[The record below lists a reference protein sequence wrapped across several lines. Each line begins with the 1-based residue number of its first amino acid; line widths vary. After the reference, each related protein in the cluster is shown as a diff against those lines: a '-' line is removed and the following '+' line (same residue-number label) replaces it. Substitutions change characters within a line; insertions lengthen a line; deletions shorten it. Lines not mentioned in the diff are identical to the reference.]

1 MTRLRSIFWRVVAL
15 AIVAAGAYATWVRFA
30 HGLGASTHLSD
41 RSPWGLWIGF
51 DVLCGVGLAA
61 GGFTITTAVY
71 ILHLERLRPIVRPT
85 VLTAF
90 LGYVLVSAGLMFD
103 LGRPWNIWRAMV
115 WWNPHSVMF
124 EVAWCVMLY
133 TTVLSLEFSPMVF
146 ERLKWPRA
154 LRMVKSAVVPL
165 VGLGCLL
172 STLHQSSLGTLYLIL
187 PTKLYPLW
195 YSPVLPVLFWL
206 SAVAIGLAMVIF
218 ESGLSAR
225 AFGRALELDL
235 LQSISKGMALF
246 LGAFLAARFVDLGWR
261 GALGYAFRFSG
272 RGRYEAGMFWLET
285 ALLAVPVLLIAM
297 PRVRQHPQRLFA
309 AAAMAVGGFL
319 VSRLNVATTA
329 LDASSGGRYFPSWM
343 EVAVTM
349 SLVVIGM
356 NLFRLA
362 VRYLPVFPS
371 ERQRAKELEE
381 PQELQELSQTS
392 DTCEVSVRS

>member
-30 HGLGASTHLSD
+30 HGLGGSTHLSD

-71 ILHLERLRPIVRPT
+71 ILHMERLRPIVRPT

-90 LGYVLVSAGLMFD
+90 LGYMLVTAGLLFD

-133 TTVLSLEFSPMVF
+133 TMVLSLEFSPMVF
-146 ERLKWPRA
+146 ERLKWHRA
-154 LRMVKSAVVPL
+154 TRLVKAAVVPL
-165 VGLGCLL
+165 VGLGFLL
-172 STLHQSSLGTLYLIL
+172 STLHQSSLGSLYLIL
-187 PTKLYPLW
+187 PTKVYPLW

-225 AFGRALELDL
+225 AFGRALEFDL
-235 LQSISKGMALF
+235 LQGISKVMALF
-246 LGAFLAARFVDLGWR
+246 LGVFLAARFLDLAWR

-272 RGRYEAGMFWLET
+272 RGSYEAGMFWLET
-285 ALLAVPVLLIAM
+285 VLLALPVLLVAM
-297 PRVRQHPQRLFA
+297 PRVRLDPERLFA
-309 AAAMAVGGFL
+309 CAAMAVGGFL
-319 VSRLNVATTA
+319 VNRLNVATTA

-356 NLFRLA
+356 TAFRLA
-362 VRYLPVFPS
+362 VQYLPVFQDAPH
-371 ERQRAKELEE
+371 EAEALRKPE
-381 PQELQELSQTS
+381 ELSQTS
-392 DTCEVSVRS
+392 GVCEVSVRS